1 MEYSIKEMDEMCIR
15 LNNLSQELL
24 RRRSTPE
31 VLNLIIS
38 EAVDLVQRIGGSL
51 AWAYGSAKGAR
62 WGEQFVQPFVD
73 RRVTERFRELLMTGN
88 AQLQAQV
95 LQTIHI
101 LLQSTRSE
109 STLFCN
115 LTAGWYLNQVVA
127 ADYDF
132 RNNEDLLHLWMTV
145 VKDIALMMDKENLML
160 FFDPAAERPFPIF
173 AQSAQFYHHPV
184 AQVRTQVQATS
195 LEIFT
200 KLKSADAWMEDL
212 FGLVVADSKIL
223 FTHVVCLL
231 RHFWRKTEEAARSN
245 ERKEKQEHMRLQ
257 NDVLM
262 YLADVFTCEVPEL
275 NIERLLRFAV
285 LPVLLGS
292 ALQLQQLQH
301 AMLSQET
308 SWAVFCDFLQTLRS
322 CHQLQV
328 LLATVLF
335 RHYVTDEVLQL
346 VTSPALRTPVAYFE
360 LQKFWGGRS
369 HGGVCDGYDAHRPDS
384 VLYESIPIRFATWQ
398 MLRQDIASEPRR
410 ANRLCKAFL
419 ERTGE
424 LYEKGRVKAAINAL
438 RCMTM
443 LLEAFGASN
452 EALEKTVAEEM
463 GTHGE
468 VCWSLCLAAL
478 RALRQL
484 MEVPGSHSALP
495 SLRPDTG
502 DRFRWMKVLKV
513 GAGVVAMDP
522 EISSCPDSPDR
533 DPSLEFCNDWEEPR
547 DLLLKAMQRHHD
559 SLNEQLLELRV
570 QVQQLSEGLDS
581 KRSNDRLGEMRRSS
595 TQSNASAGLPA
606 RSHSYSTKK
615 AGKDSLAMEVL
626 QMDMSHLGTPMR
638 SLSLKKIVPP
648 RGSRSNSKK
657 PEDLLPNTAQLPG
670 ALEQEQGRQDLADIL
685 EEGPSARSTTNPTR
699 SFSKDDISKGFGT
712 QTSRSLSKDE
722 DTLSLSIVPKSSTS
736 DPRDK
741 TVLFRGGSAGS
752 ALLEVAEKNS
762 RGDDAESS
770 REDPQSPKDS
780 KEKHRTISMS
790 SYGREKSRRSS
801 AILDRAVSKG
811 NLSEVFRL
819 REQELTATL
828 SARNS
833 NRADN
838 EKSRDKA
845 AILQEM
851 TNEDGLTSDDDQ
863 DEKEDIESPSVWL
876 RFSFVNHFV
885 SGYVFFGW

>member
-275 NIERLLRFAV
+275 NIVLQERLLRFAV

-384 VLYESIPIRFATWQ
+384 VLYESIPIRFA
-398 MLRQDIASEPRR
+398 SEPRR
-410 ANRLCKAFL
+410 TNRLCKAFL

-463 GTHGE
+463 GTCLARCLARHGE

-495 SLRPDTG
+495 SLRE
-502 DRFRWMKVLKV
+502 R
-513 GAGVVAMDP
+513 
-522 EISSCPDSPDR
+522 
-533 DPSLEFCNDWEEPR
+533 
-547 DLLLKAMQRHHD
+547 LLQPLAT
-559 SLNEQLLELRV
+559 ELLHEAAL
-570 QVQQLSEGLDS
+570 
-581 KRSNDRLGEMRRSS
+581 
-595 TQSNASAGLPA
+595 QSQGGIREAW
-606 RSHSYSTKK
+606 
-615 AGKDSLAMEVL
+615 L
-626 QMDMSHLGTPMR
+626 QDF
-638 SLSLKKIVPP
+638 
-648 RGSRSNSKK
+648 
-657 PEDLLPNTAQLPG
+657 
-670 ALEQEQGRQDLADIL
+670 QEQWAACHSELGDSEPQGR
-685 EEGPSARSTTNPTR
+685 SARSFHIL
-699 SFSKDDISKGFGT
+699 FSVVRLLTPVKGKMIDMPG
-712 QTSRSLSKDE
+712 KDE
-722 DTLSLSIVPKSSTS
+722 AES
-736 DPRDK
+736 DEAARYMP
-741 TVLFRGGSAGS
+741 GSAIYLGKQNRVLCRAALVS
-752 ALLEVAEKNS
+752 KKHPADEERLYLLPSNNTLVLVRPDEHKAFYGEVVISEPLRLLKIIEGDENSHPLLEHEHLIRIQVLSPNSPRLKGDGLRTMPELAGYPTFQGNDFEASWCHVPSKEAKNGPVEVLLIFPDQNRRKVAERVINQAQGTVNS
-762 RGDDAESS
+762 R
-770 REDPQSPKDS
+770 
-780 KEKHRTISMS
+780 
-790 SYGREKSRRSS
+790 
-801 AILDRAVSKG
+801 L
-811 NLSEVFRL
+811 F
-819 REQELTATL
+819 
-828 SARNS
+828 
-833 NRADN
+833 
-838 EKSRDKA
+838 
-845 AILQEM
+845 
-851 TNEDGLTSDDDQ
+851 DGIQKFLTSL
-863 DEKEDIESPSVWL
+863 KL
-876 RFSFVNHFV
+876 GN
-885 SGYVFFGW
+885 